1 MRKRKYQFRLFGG
14 LYLTVDGKTI
24 ALSSQLGKQ
33 LSAILAFL
41 ICNYKQSVS
50 KEKMIDNFWPD
61 SDNPTNALKF
71 AIHRL
76 RNALK
81 DIEGLPETELIV
93 TTSNGYQFNPEINA
107 ELDTEIFEKNVLN
120 AKSDTELS
128 LYHDCIELYKGDFL
142 EGIEEEWV
150 ITDRGYYRSILTQ
163 ICHTLAVEYMKVDD
177 LQAAIDVCEKGL
189 DADEFEETL
198 IYTYLEALVKDKR
211 FNYAKKYYNEI
222 SKKYEKRVGIPL
234 DSYNTSKS
242 FTQLINNQV
251 MENADTKISD
261 AVFSMSDASSV
272 GPMVVDQKIFDVLCV
287 YEIRN
292 VARYNYKAKDY
303 VIQMVLETT
312 KSEQA
317 SIMTTFMNVLKMSF
331 RKTDVVTKIDDQ
343 KIALLVKL
351 ANASDV
357 EILYTRIQRRL
368 SEQVSDHKYNLTYE
382 MKQVC

>member
-14 LYLTVDGKTI
+14 LYLTVDGKTL
-24 ALSSQLGKQ
+24 ALSNQLGKQ

-163 ICHTLAVEYMKVDD
+163 ICHTLAVEYMKIDD
-177 LQAAIDVCEKGL
+177 LKDAIEVCEKGL
-189 DADEFEETL
+189 NADEFEETL

-222 SKKYEKRVGIPL
+222 SKKYEKRVGISL
-234 DSYNTSKS
+234 DSYNASKS
-242 FTQLINNQV
+242 FAQLMNNQV
-251 MENADTKISD
+251 MKNADTKISD
-261 AVFSMSDASSV
+261 TVYSMSDGSSV
-272 GPMVVDQKIFDVLCV
+272 GPMVVDQKIFDALCV
-287 YEIRN
+287 YELRN
-292 VARYNYKAKDY
+292 VARYNYKDY

-312 KSEQA
+312 KSEQS
-317 SIMTTFMNVLKMSF
+317 SIMQIFMNVLKMSF
-331 RKTDVVTKIDDQ
+331 RKTDVVTKINDQ

-351 ANASDV
+351 ANESDV

-368 SEQVSDHKYNLTYE
+368 SEQVNEYKYNLTYT

>member
-14 LYLTVDGKTI
+14 LYLTVDGKTL
-24 ALSSQLGKQ
+24 ALSNQLGKQ

-163 ICHTLAVEYMKVDD
+163 ICHTLAVEYMKIDD
-177 LQAAIDVCEKGL
+177 LKDAIEVCEKGL
-189 DADEFEETL
+189 NADEFEETL

-222 SKKYEKRVGIPL
+222 SKKYEKRVGISL
-234 DSYNTSKS
+234 DSYNASKS
-242 FTQLINNQV
+242 FTQLMNNQV
-251 MENADTKISD
+251 MKNADTKISD
-261 AVFSMSDASSV
+261 TVYSMSDGSSV
-272 GPMVVDQKIFDVLCV
+272 GPMVVDQKIFDALCV
-287 YEIRN
+287 YELRN
-292 VARYNYKAKDY
+292 VARYNYKDY

-317 SIMTTFMNVLKMSF
+317 SIMQIFMNVLKMSF
-331 RKTDVVTKIDDQ
+331 RKTDVVTKINDQ

-351 ANASDV
+351 ANESDV

-368 SEQVSDHKYNLTYE
+368 SEQVNEYKYNLTYT

>member
-1 MRKRKYQFRLFGG
+1 MRYI
-14 LYLTVDGKTI
+14 V
-24 ALSSQLGKQ
+24 
-33 LSAILAFL
+33 
-41 ICNYKQSVS
+41 
-50 KEKMIDNFWPD
+50 
-61 SDNPTNALKF
+61 
-71 AIHRL
+71 
-76 RNALK
+76 NALK

-163 ICHTLAVEYMKVDD
+163 ICHTLAVEYMKIDN

-222 SKKYEKRVGIPL
+222 SKKYEKRVGISL

-242 FTQLINNQV
+242 FAQLINNQV
-251 MENADTKISD
+251 MENADSKISD
-261 AVFSMSDASSV
+261 AVFSMSDTSSV
-272 GPMVVDQKIFDVLCV
+272 GPMVVDQKIFDALCV
-287 YEIRN
+287 YELRN
-292 VARYNYKAKDY
+292 VARYNYKDKDY

-312 KSEQA
+312 KSEQD

-368 SEQVSDHKYNLTYE
+368 SEQVNECKYNLSYE

>member
-14 LYLTVDGKTI
+14 LYLTVDGKTL
-24 ALSSQLGKQ
+24 ALSNQLGKQ

-163 ICHTLAVEYMKVDD
+163 ICHTLAVEYMKIDD
-177 LQAAIDVCEKGL
+177 LKDAIEVCEKGL
-189 DADEFEETL
+189 NADEFEETL

-222 SKKYEKRVGIPL
+222 SKKYEKRVGISL
-234 DSYNTSKS
+234 DSYNASKS
-242 FTQLINNQV
+242 FTQLMNNQV
-251 MENADTKISD
+251 MKNADTKISD
-261 AVFSMSDASSV
+261 TVYSMSDGSSV
-272 GPMVVDQKIFDVLCV
+272 GPMVVDQKIFDALCV
-287 YEIRN
+287 YELRN
-292 VARYNYKAKDY
+292 VARYNYKDY

-312 KSEQA
+312 KSEQS
-317 SIMTTFMNVLKMSF
+317 SIMQTFMNVLKMSF
-331 RKTDVVTKIDDQ
+331 RKTDVVTKINDQ

-351 ANASDV
+351 ANESDV

-368 SEQVSDHKYNLTYE
+368 SEQVNEYKYNLTYT

>member
-81 DIEGLPETELIV
+81 DIDGLPEMELIV
-93 TTSNGYQFNPEINA
+93 TTTNGYQFNPEINV
-107 ELDTEIFEKNVLN
+107 ELDTEAFEKNVLN

-163 ICHTLAVEYMKVDD
+163 ICHTLAVEYMKIDD
-177 LQAAIDVCEKGL
+177 LQDAIEVCEKGL
-189 DADEFEETL
+189 AADEFEETL

-222 SKKYEKRVGIPL
+222 SKKYEKRVGISL
-234 DSYNTSKS
+234 DTYNASKS
-242 FTQLINNQV
+242 FTQLMNNQV
-251 MENADTKISD
+251 MENTDIKISD
-261 AVFSMSDASSV
+261 TLYSMSEGSSI
-272 GPMVVDQKIFDVLCV
+272 GPMVVDQKVFDILCV
-287 YEIRN
+287 YELRN
-292 VARYNYKAKDY
+292 VARYNYNDY
-303 VIQMVLETT
+303 VIQMVLETS

-317 SIMTTFMNVLKMSF
+317 SIMKTFMNVLKMSF
-331 RKTDVVTKIDDQ
+331 RKTDVVTKINDQ

-351 ANASDV
+351 ANESDV

-368 SEQVSDHKYNLTYE
+368 SEQVNEYKYNLTYTI
-382 MKQVC
+382 KKVC

>member
-50 KEKMIDNFWPD
+50 KEKMIDNFWSD

-81 DIEGLPETELIV
+81 DIEGLPETEMIV
-93 TTSNGYQFNPEINA
+93 TTSNGYQFNPEIKA

-163 ICHTLAVEYMKVDD
+163 ICHTLAVEYIKIDNLKD
-177 LQAAIDVCEKGL
+177 AIDVCEKGL
-189 DADEFEETL
+189 DADAFEETL

-211 FNYAKKYYNEI
+211 FNYAKKYYSEI

-242 FTQLINNQV
+242 FAQLMNNQV
-251 MENADTKISD
+251 IENADTKISD
-261 AVFSMSDASSV
+261 TVYSMSDGSSSV
-272 GPMVVDQKIFDVLCV
+272 GPMVVDQKIFDALCA
-287 YEIRN
+287 YELRN
-292 VARYNYKAKDY
+292 AARYNYKDY
-303 VIQMVLETT
+303 VIQMELETK

-317 SIMTTFMNVLKMSF
+317 SNMKIFMNVLKMSF
-331 RKTDVVTKIDDQ
+331 RKTDVVTKINDQ

-351 ANASDV
+351 ANESDV

-368 SEQVSDHKYNLTYE
+368 SEQVNEYNLTYT
-382 MKQVC
+382 MQQVC

>member
-14 LYLTVDGKTI
+14 LYLTVDGKTL
-24 ALSSQLGKQ
+24 ALSNQLGKQ

-163 ICHTLAVEYMKVDD
+163 ICHTLAVEYMKIDD
-177 LQAAIDVCEKGL
+177 LKDAIEVCEKGL
-189 DADEFEETL
+189 NADEFEETL

-222 SKKYEKRVGIPL
+222 SKKYEKRVGISL
-234 DSYNTSKS
+234 DSYNASKS
-242 FTQLINNQV
+242 FTQLMNNQV
-251 MENADTKISD
+251 MKNADTKISD
-261 AVFSMSDASSV
+261 TVYSMSDGSSV
-272 GPMVVDQKIFDVLCV
+272 GPMVVDQKIFDALCV
-287 YEIRN
+287 YELRN
-292 VARYNYKAKDY
+292 VARYNYKDY

-312 KSEQA
+312 KSEQS
-317 SIMTTFMNVLKMSF
+317 SIMQIFMNVLKMSF
-331 RKTDVVTKIDDQ
+331 RKTDVVTKINDQ

-351 ANASDV
+351 ANESDV

-368 SEQVSDHKYNLTYE
+368 SEQVNEYKYNLTYT

>member
-128 LYHDCIELYKGDFL
+128 LYHDCIDLYKGDFL

-150 ITDRGYYRSILTQ
+150 ITDRGYYRSIFTQ
-163 ICHTLAVEYMKVDD
+163 ICHTLAVEYMKIDNLKD
-177 LQAAIDVCEKGL
+177 AIEVCEKGL

-222 SKKYEKRVGIPL
+222 SKKYEKRVGISL
-234 DSYNTSKS
+234 DSYNASKS
-242 FTQLINNQV
+242 FVQLMNNQV

-261 AVFSMSDASSV
+261 TVFSMSDTSSI
-272 GPMVVDQKIFDVLCV
+272 GPMVVDQKIFDALCV
-287 YEIRN
+287 YELRN
-292 VARYNYKAKDY
+292 VARYNYKDY

-312 KSEQA
+312 KSEQS
-317 SIMTTFMNVLKMSF
+317 SIMKTFMNVLKMSF
-331 RKTDVVTKIDDQ
+331 RKTDVVTKINDQ

-351 ANASDV
+351 AHESDV

-368 SEQVSDHKYNLTYE
+368 SEQVNECKYNLTYT

>member
-41 ICNYKQSVS
+41 ICNYKQSVT

-81 DIEGLPETELIV
+81 DIEELPETELIV
-93 TTSNGYQFNPEINA
+93 TTSNGYQFNPEINI
-107 ELDTEIFEKNVLN
+107 ELDTEVFEKNILN

-163 ICHTLAVEYMKVDD
+163 ICHTLAIEYMKIDD
-177 LQAAIDVCEKGL
+177 LQDAIAVCEKGL
-189 DADEFEETL
+189 NADEFEETL

-211 FNYAKKYYNEI
+211 FNFAKKYFNEI
-222 SKKYEKRVGIPL
+222 SKKYEKRVGISL
-234 DSYNTSKS
+234 ESYNTSKS
-242 FTQLINNQV
+242 FKQLVNKQV
-251 MENADTKISD
+251 MENTDTKLSD
-261 AVFSMSDASSV
+261 TLYSLSDASVV
-272 GPMVVDQKIFDVLCV
+272 GPMVVDQKIFDALCI
-287 YEIRN
+287 YELRN
-292 VARYNYKAKDY
+292 VARYNYKDY

-312 KSEQA
+312 KNEQV
-317 SIMTTFMNVLKMSF
+317 SIMNTFMNVLKMSF
-331 RKTDVVTKIDDQ
+331 RKTDVVTKVNDQ

-351 ANASDV
+351 ANESDV

-368 SEQVSDHKYNLTYE
+368 SEQVNEHKYNLTYT